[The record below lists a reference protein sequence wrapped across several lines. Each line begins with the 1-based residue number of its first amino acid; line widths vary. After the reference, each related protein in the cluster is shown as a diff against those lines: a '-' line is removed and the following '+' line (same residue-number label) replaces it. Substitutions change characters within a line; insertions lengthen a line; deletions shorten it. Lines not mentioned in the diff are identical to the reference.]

1 MSDRS
6 EAEREAA
13 RLEREAARRAADEAQ
28 AEQAPADAAVVP
40 AVIDDDFDH
49 PPAQPGA
56 AGMPHRPVTI
66 PRPRRRHGLR
76 IAIATVFA
84 LILVAGLYLANGIF
98 TPTKGAGS
106 GRVVV
111 RVPAGSSAR
120 SIGNLLA
127 ENGVVDSGFFF
138 SLRAGIAGKRDALRS
153 GTFTLRHDMNN
164 GKALDALTTAPPVAP
179 TIRVVLPEGP
189 GRRQFAVRAK
199 RQGVTGDYV
208 AASVRSP
215 ALNPRSYGAPKG
227 TRSLEGFLYPATYQL
242 PRGASARRLVRE
254 QLKAFKDA
262 MAQIDLRRARK
273 KNLTAFDVLTLA
285 SIIEREVF
293 LPRDRRRVAAVFYNR
308 LKAGVALGSDAT
320 TRYAVNNFLRPL
332 RVSELNSDSKYNT
345 RKSAGLPP
353 GPIGNPGLGS
363 IEAAANPLKTKEFFF
378 IVKPCGNGA
387 LSFAV
392 TDAGFQKLVAA
403 YDAKRAELGGKDPS
417 RCP

>member
-13 RLEREAARRAADEAQ
+13 RLEREAARRAADEAR
-28 AEQAPADAAVVP
+28 AAQAPADAPVAP
-40 AVIDDDFDH
+40 AIIDDDFDH

-76 IAIATVFA
+76 IAIAA
-84 LILVAGLYLANGIF
+84 LLALVLVVGLYLANGIF
-98 TPTKGAGS
+98 TPLKGDGT

-111 RVPAGSSAR
+111 RVPGGSSAR
-120 SIGNLLA
+120 AIGNLLA

-138 SLRAGIAGKRDALRS
+138 SLRAGIAGKRNALRS
-153 GTFTLRHDMNN
+153 GTFTLRHDMSN
-164 GKALDALTTAPPVAP
+164 GAALTALTTAPPAAP
-179 TIRVVLPEGP
+179 TIRVTLPEGP
-189 GRRQFAVRAK
+189 GRRQFAVRA
-199 RQGVTGDYV
+199 RAQGVTGDYV

-215 ALNPRSYGAPKG
+215 LLNPRSYGAPKG
-227 TRSLEGFLYPATYQL
+227 TSSLEGFLYPATYEL
-242 PRGASARRLVRE
+242 PRGASARRLVRD

-262 MAQIDLRRARK
+262 FAQVDLRRARK
-273 KNLTAFDVLTLA
+273 KNLTPYDVLTLA

-320 TRYAVNNFLRPL
+320 TLYAVNNFSRPL
-332 RVSELNSDSKYNT
+332 RVSELNSDSPYNT
-345 RKSAGLPP
+345 RKNPGLPP

-363 IEAAANPLKTKEFFF
+363 IEAAANPLATKDFFF

-387 LSFAV
+387 LSFAT

-403 YDAKRAELGGKDPS
+403 YDAKRAQLGGKDPS